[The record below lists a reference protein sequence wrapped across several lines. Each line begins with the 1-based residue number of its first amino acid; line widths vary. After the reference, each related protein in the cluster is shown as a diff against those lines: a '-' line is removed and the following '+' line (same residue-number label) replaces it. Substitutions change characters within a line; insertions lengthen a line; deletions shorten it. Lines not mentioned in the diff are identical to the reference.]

1 MTTSEQ
7 ESIATAPARML
18 VPRRREKALDRRGMS
33 TARLT
38 GPWVPWLFVLPA
50 FVLFTGMVTIPI
62 VWSLSLSAFRWNGFG
77 SMRFAGL
84 DNYAQLLSDS
94 VLRTAFVN
102 NLFFSAVGTVVQ
114 IAVGMTLAILLLSIT
129 AFRNIIKVAYFIPC
143 VISSVAISQIFAQLL
158 SANPEGVV
166 NATMGALGLEGLRG
180 AYLSDPQLALLI
192 VTLVDAYKYCAI
204 YMVIYYSAF
213 VAVDSEVLDAAAI
226 DGANWWQQ
234 YVYVKFPLIKGVI
247 LVTVVMLISGT
258 LKGFDVS
265 YILTG
270 GGPGA
275 SSELVSTYL
284 YKTIFTSSNFGYGS
298 AIAVFLAIECL
309 VIVAVIRRIFRAEEV
324 ES

>member
-1 MTTSEQ
+1 MTASTQ
-7 ESIATAPARML
+7 EGIAPASAGTL
-18 VPRRREKALDRRGMS
+18 VPRRRVTSDGGVRADRWTR
-33 TARLT
+33 
-38 GPWVPWLFVLPA
+38 PWVAWLFVLPA

-62 VWSLSLSAFRWNGFG
+62 VWSLTLSAFHWNGFG
-77 SMRFAGL
+77 AMRFAGL
-84 DNYAQLLSDS
+84 DNYAQLLSDP
-94 VLRTAFVN
+94 VLRTAFLN
-102 NLFFSAVGTVVQ
+102 TLFFSAVGTIVQ
-114 IAVGMTLAILLLSIT
+114 IAIGMTLAILLLSIT

-166 NATMGALGLEGLRG
+166 NAAFGALGLENLQG

-204 YMVIYYSAF
+204 YMVIYYSALL
-213 VAVDSEVLDAAAI
+213 AVDAEVLDAAAI

-309 VIVAVIRRIFRAEEV
+309 VIVAIIRRTFRSEEI

>member
-1 MTTSEQ
+1 MTATGQ
-7 ESIATAPARML
+7 ETFSAAPPELL
-18 VPRRREKALDRRGMS
+18 VPGRRGRGAGPAGGTS
-33 TARLT
+33 SRTT
-38 GPWVPWLFVLPA
+38 KPWVPWLFVLPA
-50 FVLFTGMVTIPI
+50 FLVFTAVVTIPI

-77 SMRFAGL
+77 PMRFAGL
-84 DNYAQLLSDS
+84 DNYAQLVSDS
-94 VLRTAFVN
+94 VLRTAFFN
-102 NLFFSAVGTVVQ
+102 NLFFTSVGTIVQ
-114 IAVGMTLAILLLSIT
+114 IVVGMTLALLLLSIT
-129 AFRNIIKVAYFIPC
+129 HFRNIIKVAYFIPC

-166 NATMGALGLEGLRG
+166 NATFGALGLEGLRG
-180 AYLSDPQLALLI
+180 AYLSDPQLALVI

-213 VAVDSEVLDAAAI
+213 LAVDGEVLDAAAI

-247 LVTVVMLISGT
+247 LVTVVLLISGT

-265 YILTG
+265 YILTN

-275 SSELVSTYL
+275 ASELVSTYL

-298 AIAVFLAIECL
+298 AVAVFLAAECL
-309 VIVAVIRRIFRAEEV
+309 VIVAIIRRVFRSEEM
-324 ES
+324 E